1 MKKSIVK
8 ILFKINQR
16 LVFNSPNEKDFRKC
30 KQRFTRIIIFSHK
43 NSRDVSQIYC
53 FCLIFLDFS
62 VICAK
67 MVNHI
72 YSNIPFLQIL
82 VFLVTIIY
90 FLAYCTKPFF
100 FFLHKLQV
108 EKRKKS
114 RVLRLFSHFHERF
127 VTAFEALRS
136 L

>member
-30 KQRFTRIIIFSHK
+30 KQRFTWIIIFSHK

-53 FCLIFLDFS
+53 FRLIFLDFS
-62 VICAK
+62 VICVK
-67 MVNHI
+67 MVNYI

-90 FLAYCTKPFF
+90 FLAYCTKAFF
-100 FFLHKLQV
+100 FFLHTLQV

-114 RVLRLFSHFHERF
+114 RVLRLFSRFQKRF
-127 VTAFEALRS
+127 VSGFAAQLS